1 MTTPAPPAPTPPPL
15 PSQLVG
21 GQPAQ
26 QQPRDPSS
34 GQYTEPPQPP
44 APPAPPEPPEDTAQ
58 ELRNALAEERRRH
71 RETMQTLSQLQQQ
84 GMTDQEKAIEA
95 AKAEGRAEAIRDAAK
110 RVAQAEFRALA
121 AGRLADPD
129 AYLEL
134 LDLSP
139 FIGEDGEIDKKALAK
154 MVERLIAQITPA
166 GARIPAG
173 PMGNGEGA
181 DGDFLRAV
189 LSKKR

>member
-1 MTTPAPPAPTPPPL
+1 MTTPAAPAPPPY

-21 GQPAQ
+21 QPPPAQ
-26 QQPRDPSS
+26 QEGAP
-34 GQYTEPPQPP
+34 PPQPQPPVPP
-44 APPAPPEPPEDTAQ
+44 APPPAAPAEQEDSAQ

-71 RETMQTLSQLQQQ
+71 RETMQTLSALQQSS
-84 GMTDQEKAIEA
+84 MTDQEKAIEA
-95 AKAEGRAEAIRDAAK
+95 AKAEGRAEAIRDAGK
-110 RVAQAEFRALA
+110 RVAAAEFRALA

-173 PMGNGEGA
+173 PMGNGAEGA
-181 DGDFLRAV
+181 EGDFLRTV

>member
-1 MTTPAPPAPTPPPL
+1 MTTAAPPPPPL
-15 PSQLVG
+15 PSESVAP
-21 GQPAQ
+21 QPPPPAP
-26 QQPRDPSS
+26 QPP
-34 GQYTEPPQPP
+34 EPP
-44 APPAPPEPPEDTAQ
+44 APPAPMPGEPEDAAQ
-58 ELRNALAEERRRH
+58 ELRTALAEERRRH
-71 RETMQTLSQLQQQ
+71 RETMQALSALQQSS
-84 GMTDQEKAIEA
+84 MTDQEKAIAEA
-95 AKAEGRAEAIRDAAK
+95 KSAGRSEAIREAGK
-110 RVAQAEFRALA
+110 RVAAAEFRALA

-154 MVERLIAQITPA
+154 MVERLIAQITPP

-173 PMGNGEGA
+173 PMNGEGGA
-181 DGDFLRAV
+181 ESDFLRAA

>member
-1 MTTPAPPAPTPPPL
+1 MTTPAPAPPPL
-15 PSQLVG
+15 PSETV
-21 GQPAQ
+21 
-26 QQPRDPSS
+26 
-34 GQYTEPPQPP
+34 PQPP
-44 APPAPPEPPEDTAQ
+44 AVPPAPQPDPVRPPEPPPTPGEPEDAAQ
-58 ELRNALAEERRRH
+58 ELRTALAEERRRH
-71 RETMQTLSQLQQQ
+71 RETMQALSALQQSS
-84 GMTDQEKAIEA
+84 MTDQEKAIAEA
-95 AKAEGRAEAIRDAAK
+95 KSAGRSEAIREAGK
-110 RVAQAEFRALA
+110 RVAAAEFRALA

-154 MVERLIAQITPA
+154 MVERLIAQITPS

-173 PMGNGEGA
+173 PMGNG
-181 DGDFLRAV
+181 DGGESDFLRAA